1 MCSLAENMLTNRGQ
15 DMSGVLK
22 LAEALPLS
30 KVESLKCAANPYV
43 LHACVLRVC
52 ASAP

>member
-1 MCSLAENMLTNRGQ
+1 MCSLFFTELTNNGK

-30 KVESLKCAANPYV
+30 KLESLKCAASQPHMLAN
-43 LHACVLRVC
+43 A
-52 ASAP
+52 